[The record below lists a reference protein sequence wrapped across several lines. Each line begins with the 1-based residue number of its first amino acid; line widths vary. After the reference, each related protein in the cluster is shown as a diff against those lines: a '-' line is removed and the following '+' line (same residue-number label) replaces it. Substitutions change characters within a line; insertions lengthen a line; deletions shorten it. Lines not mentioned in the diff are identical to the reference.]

1 MIAYHDEEWG
11 VPVHDDRVLFEFLIL
26 EGAQAGLS
34 WSTILRKRDGYRRAY
49 RGFDPAKVARFGE
62 RDVARLL
69 ADANI
74 VRNAGKIAWSV
85 RNAQAFL
92 DVQREFGSFDAFLW
106 AYVNGKP
113 LVNRPREPGDVPAKT
128 ELSDRLSRDLR
139 KRGFGFVGSTIC
151 YALLQAVGV
160 VDDHAATCFR
170 AHPAPG
176 GRRAR
181 GVSARMMRPL
191 AALQAVALLAAALV
205 PAPSPAAAAPGDR
218 VGTLVGNWTCRDP
231 RGKLTRLA
239 FSADGT
245 ALVAHETAP
254 GAGAEVSPPQRYVPV
269 KAGWLVTSVGESR
282 TFSGSAPAWTG
293 ATWDIDGSAV
303 AAPPAYAP
311 QAVPERISYERV
323 DANTIRRTVA
333 YGPEHRVADGEVCT
347 RGDEPPASSLCA
359 AHDVPPRMVR
369 AVEPDTPPLAQ
380 QQGILG
386 TVRVRVSLDAG
397 GQPVAVRIEQ
407 SPSAILN
414 SSAISAARRSTYE
427 PALRDCVPVPSDY
440 LFSVSFSS
448 R

>member
-1 MIAYHDEEWG
+1 
-11 VPVHDDRVLFEFLIL
+11 
-26 EGAQAGLS
+26 
-34 WSTILRKRDGYRRAY
+34 
-49 RGFDPAKVARFGE
+49 
-62 RDVARLL
+62 
-69 ADANI
+69 
-74 VRNAGKIAWSV
+74 
-85 RNAQAFL
+85 
-92 DVQREFGSFDAFLW
+92 
-106 AYVNGKP
+106 
-113 LVNRPREPGDVPAKT
+113 
-128 ELSDRLSRDLR
+128 
-139 KRGFGFVGSTIC
+139 
-151 YALLQAVGV
+151 
-160 VDDHAATCFR
+160 
-170 AHPAPG
+170 
-176 GRRAR
+176 
-181 GVSARMMRPL
+181 MMRPL

-205 PAPSPAAAAPGDR
+205 PAPSPAAAAPADR
-218 VGTLVGNWTCRDP
+218 VSALVGNWTCRDP

-293 ATWDIDGSAV
+293 ATWDIDGSEF

-311 QAVPERISYERV
+311 QPVPERISYERV

-333 YGPEHRVADGEVCT
+333 YGPEHRVAGGEVCT

-369 AVEPDTPPLAQ
+369 AVEPETPALAQ
-380 QQGILG
+380 QQGITG

-397 GQPVAVRIEQ
+397 GQPVAVRIQQ

-414 SSAISAARRSTYE
+414 SSAIAAARLSTYE